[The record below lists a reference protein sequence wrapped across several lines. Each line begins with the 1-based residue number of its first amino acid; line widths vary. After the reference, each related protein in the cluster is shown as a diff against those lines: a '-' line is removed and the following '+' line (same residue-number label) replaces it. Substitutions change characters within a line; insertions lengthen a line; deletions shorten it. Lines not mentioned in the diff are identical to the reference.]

1 MQNMNATQLM
11 NQHKLKIT
19 SSRELLLNILF
30 QSAKPLCY
38 EELKKELVM
47 DKTTFYRNMTT
58 FEDVGIVNG
67 FESEDK
73 KRYFEIS
80 KTPHAHFVCKKC
92 YEIECLKEISIDNMI
107 DYEVD
112 NFILHGICK
121 SCNIQKNH
129 DVR

>member
-1 MQNMNATQLM
+1 M
-11 NQHKLKIT
+11 
-19 SSRELLLNILF
+19 LLNILF

-38 EELKKELVM
+38 EELKKELAM

-58 FEDVGIVNG
+58 FEDAGIVNG

-92 YEIECLKEISIDNMI
+92 YEIECLNEIPIVNMI
-107 DYEVD
+107 GYKVD
-112 NFILHGICK
+112 NFILNGICK
-121 SCNIQKNH
+121 SCNIQKKH

>member
-1 MQNMNATQLM
+1 MNVKQLM

-58 FEDVGIVNG
+58 FEDAGIVNG

-80 KTPHAHFVCKKC
+80 KHHTPTLSV
-92 YEIECLKEISIDNMI
+92 
-107 DYEVD
+107 
-112 NFILHGICK
+112 
-121 SCNIQKNH
+121 KNAMRLS
-129 DVR
+129 V